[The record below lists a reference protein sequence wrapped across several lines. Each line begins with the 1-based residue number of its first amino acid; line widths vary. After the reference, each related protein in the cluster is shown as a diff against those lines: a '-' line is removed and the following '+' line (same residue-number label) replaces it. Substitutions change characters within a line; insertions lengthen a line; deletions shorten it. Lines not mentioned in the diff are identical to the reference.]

1 MPAGERSQTWYPEIV
16 ELLRSN
22 WRSELELSD
31 VLALRELLQEA
42 MMQLRRRRGIVSAT
56 VRCRCCGT
64 TGPGADPVIS
74 VRALLLSVRR
84 FGIDSAQVVAARERE
99 WMLYR
104 RQHHLDPFGM
114 PLVKSGNTAPP
125 PQAPGLPDDEAQQSA
140 HHDEVRPSTTTVDY
154 IRLSTSYRHPAGS
167 S

>member
-16 ELLRSN
+16 ELLRST
-22 WRSELELSD
+22 WRSDLQLID
-31 VLALRELLQEA
+31 VLALRDRLQEA
-42 MMQLRRRRGIVSAT
+42 MMQLRKRRGIVPAA
-56 VRCRCCGT
+56 VHCGNCGS
-64 TGPGADPVIS
+64 TGPGADPKIS
-74 VRALLLSVRR
+74 VRALLLSLRR
-84 FGIDSAQVVAARERE
+84 FGIDSEQIVAARERE

-140 HHDEVRPSTTTVDY
+140 P
-154 IRLSTSYRHPAGS
+154 G
-167 S
+167 

>member
-31 VLALRELLQEA
+31 VLGLREHLQEA

-99 WMLYR
+99 WMSYR
-104 RQHHLDPFGM
+104 RQHHLDRFGK
-114 PLVKSGNTAPP
+114 PLVMSGDTTSRPRV
-125 PQAPGLPDDEAQQSA
+125 PGVLDDEAQQSA
-140 HHDEVRPSTTTVDY
+140 HPDEVRPSATTVDY
-154 IRLSTSYRHPAGS
+154 MQLSASCRHPAGS